1 MSAEGSGGQKG
12 VAPYTVDTK
21 VVKLLEPRL
30 VKVSTTAVD
39 EVPCNRRR
47 GHYNSVLET
56 WQPYESA
63 ATDECDG
70 RAFGFVIRGKY
81 LKGIVPK

>member
-1 MSAEGSGGQKG
+1 MSAKRNGGEQG

-30 VKVSTTAVD
+30 MKVSTTAVD
-39 EVPCNRRR
+39 KVPCNRRR
-47 GHYNSVLET
+47 GHYSSFLET

-63 ATDECDG
+63 VTDECD
-70 RAFGFVIRGKY
+70 RGAC
-81 LKGIVPK
+81 